1 MLGNLLSENPAI
13 TLRQRNA
20 GADHEAFGDPG
31 GGGKRDDE
39 TNPAQ
44 RSVQGRCFISFGVAI
59 DQITMNGQNDG
70 QEVGA
75 DPEYREKEISQP
87 GTEGSCR
94 VVNFRSGIGRMSPT
108 RIVHVETHERYK
120 KQHGDREINEQGGF
134 SQSTEQRCAKFP
146 TYRELPVEVSQ
157 PCPQFIRAR
166 QCSDLGAGER
176 IALKSIRYFALAG
189 E

>member
-1 MLGNLLSENPAI
+1 
-13 TLRQRNA
+13 
-20 GADHEAFGDPG
+20 
-31 GGGKRDDE
+31 
-39 TNPAQ
+39 
-44 RSVQGRCFISFGVAI
+44 
-59 DQITMNGQNDG
+59 MNGQNDG